1 MATQRIQQSTYSV
14 CKQMKNLGNNLK
26 ETNFQSSDIE
36 GRFERARLSLELPV
50 SYTEIYGI
58 SQKVKLK
65 SEKLIK

>member
-1 MATQRIQQSTYSV
+1 
-14 CKQMKNLGNNLK
+14 MKNLGNNLK

-36 GRFERARLSLELPV
+36 GRFERARLSLELTV

-58 SQKVKLK
+58 SQKMKLK